1 LITLYQGARNPIPL
15 RADDWPTWAELC
27 ADLELLLAT
36 EAAEKTDLFA
46 IGPHRLRVAYRNDE
60 NTEAVTLL
68 ALDVDRC
75 NAEQL
80 LERLERIGI
89 AAAVYGSPSDDPSKP
104 DARRVRVL
112 APASRPIAPSE
123 CAATR
128 CAFAE
133 LLELE
138 PGQGVEAC
146 LNPGGLFFVGRIEGT
161 PPRAWAW
168 RDGAAVDVDGL
179 LAVPLAL
186 DWRPGKAP
194 TGAAPAAASGGL
206 PEAEES
212 PRAAGLGALLAPRW
226 LDGGRI
232 ESHAALNLFG
242 WLLGR
247 GWRRAELVALL
258 DVLDEDEPEPRKRAE
273 HRRILGRAVALDG
286 PGAAREWLGD
296 DWPAVDAL
304 ANPEREAARAM
315 LAARA
320 PAAGA
325 DRAALPG
332 PVIVSNRRD
341 SGAVFIDLGPDEGGY
356 QPVAVEHVPR
366 VLADLGL
373 AVEPLE
379 GRKRESP
386 RALIDRLG
394 ELYTKATYDFAAVTS
409 RYDRASRT
417 LTVGYPLRPVEPRQ
431 DAAVDAWLQALGGDA
446 YPRLAAWLASCDQRY
461 IARLAAGLVLV
472 GPKDTGKSLL
482 ATALAGLWG
491 EGSPVGAG
499 LLVDR
504 FNADL
509 LRCPILCDE
518 EASLVGSG
526 ELSTKRF
533 RDALQAGERAVEP
546 KGRERALLRGAL
558 RLIVPCNAVGDL
570 KFADLSAGD
579 VLDAVADRLLV
590 IDLAPRAPAC
600 RDALA
605 RLRLPDDWRVD
616 LPRVVAHLAWLA
628 ATVTPPVERFIG
640 GGGAAGRAAV
650 LAGHAEQHARV
661 WYALADWLDCA
672 NPDAAT
678 GAARAWA
685 AVAGELL
692 CDVRALADALGGA
705 DDRRVDRE
713 VREALAP
720 VRRGL
725 RRPRGA
731 SEGRPRLALIDA
743 DGAADALRGTGHAP
757 ALRARLAA
765 SR

>member
-1 LITLYQGARNPIPL
+1 LLTLYQGARNPVPL
-15 RADDWPTWAELC
+15 RADDWPSWAELC
-27 ADLELLLAT
+27 SDLAVLLAT
-36 EAAEKTDLFA
+36 EATEKTDLFA
-46 IGPHRLRVAYRNDE
+46 IGPHRLAKPYRLDANVAALD
-60 NTEAVTLL
+60 LL

-75 NAEQL
+75 DASAL
-80 LERLERIGI
+80 LDRIEALGL
-89 AAAVYGSPSDDPSKP
+89 AAAVYGSPSDDPTKP
-104 DARRVRVL
+104 DTRRVRVL
-112 APASRPIAPSE
+112 APASRPILPAE

-194 TGAAPAAASGGL
+194 TGASPAAASGGL
-206 PEAEES
+206 PTAE
-212 PRAAGLGALLAPRW
+212 PTDRAAELADLVRERW

-258 DVLDEDEPEPRKRAE
+258 DLLDQDEPAAGKRAE

-286 PGAAREWLGD
+286 PGAAREWLGE

-315 LAARA
+315 LADRAARA
-320 PAAGA
+320 PAGD
-325 DRAALPG
+325 DRPG
-332 PVIVSNRRD
+332 PVIVSSRRD
-341 SGAVFIDLGPDEGGY
+341 AGAVFVDLGPDEGGY

-379 GRKRESP
+379 GRKREAP

-394 ELYTKATYDFAAVTS
+394 ELYTRAAYDYAARTS
-409 RYDRASRT
+409 RYERETRT
-417 LTVGYPLRPVEPRQ
+417 LIVGYPLRPVEPRQ
-431 DAAVDAWLQALGGDA
+431 DAAVDAWLRALGGGD

-461 IARLAAGLVLV
+461 IDRLAAGLVLV
-472 GPKDTGKSLL
+472 GPKDAGKSLL
-482 ATALAGLWG
+482 AAALAGLWG
-491 EGSPVGAG
+491 ECSPVGAG

-509 LRCPILCDE
+509 LRCPIVCDE
-518 EASLVGSG
+518 EAALVGSG

-533 RDALQAGERAVEP
+533 RDALQATERAFEP
-546 KGRERALLRGAL
+546 KGRERILLRGAL
-558 RLIVPCNAVGDL
+558 RFVVPCNAVGDL

-605 RLRLPDDWRVD
+605 RLRLPGSWRVD
-616 LPRVVAHLAWLA
+616 LPRVIAHLSWLA
-628 ATVTPPVERFIG
+628 GAVTPPVERFIG

-650 LAGHAEQHARV
+650 LAGHAEQHSRV
-661 WYALADWLDCA
+661 WYSLADWLDCEDPA
-672 NPDAAT
+672 AAT

-685 AVAGELL
+685 IVCGELL

-705 DDRRVDRE
+705 DDRRVDRD

-725 RRPRGA
+725 RRPWRGGEDRA
-731 SEGRPRLALIDA
+731 RLAVIDA
-743 DGAADALRGTGHAP
+743 DGAADALRGNGHAE

-765 SR
+765 SL